1 MWTSTKYL
9 SSKLY
14 KVLVIIIIIIIYLF
28 KFIVVCVRHII
39 EYIGIFKKWQPVLLE
54 AKQAEPKDIIRK
66 AILRFVL

>member
-1 MWTSTKYL
+1 MWTSTKHL

-14 KVLVIIIIIIIYLF
+14 KVLVFIIIIIYLF

-54 AKQAEPKDIIRK
+54 AKQAEPKDIIGK
-66 AILRFVL
+66 DILRFVL